1 MADLKSTLRVFN
13 EKEIDGGG
21 TKVGVDVKA
30 IQSRKVL
37 IGSDERPTE
46 RLRVHLNIFKPGT
59 KVPLHW
65 HLIEA
70 VYYVIRGRAV
80 MEDVEGKR
88 YELGPG
94 GVVYY
99 PAGIAGAH
107 SWEII
112 EEMELISIRATT
124 DREKMIQFSI
134 DPSTKVSS
142 IKFDDVLRC
151 GGAQFKSLY

>member
-1 MADLKSTLRVFN
+1 VADLKSTLRVFN
-13 EKEIDGGG
+13 EVEIDGGG
-21 TKVGVDVKA
+21 SKVGVDVKG

-37 IGSDERPTE
+37 IGNEERATE
-46 RLRVHLNIFKPGT
+46 RLRIHLNIFRPGT

-80 MEDVEGKR
+80 MEDIEGKSH
-88 YELGPG
+88 EIGPG

-107 SWEII
+107 SWEIK
-112 EEMELISIRATT
+112 EEMELISVRATT
-124 DREKMIQFSI
+124 EREKLIQFSV
-134 DPSTKVSS
+134 DKSTKEST
-142 IKFDDVLRC
+142 IKFDDLLRC

>member
-1 MADLKSTLRVFN
+1 MAELKSTLKVFN
-13 EKEIDGGG
+13 ESEIDGGG
-21 TKVGVDVKA
+21 AKVGVDVKA
-30 IQSRKVL
+30 IQSRKIL
-37 IGSDERPTE
+37 LGNDDRPSE

-80 MEDVEGKR
+80 MEDIEGKKH
-88 YELGPG
+88 EVGPG

-107 SWEII
+107 SWEIK

-124 DREKMIQFSI
+124 ERQKLIQFSV
-134 DPSTKVSS
+134 DKTTKESS
-142 IKFDDVLRC
+142 IKFDDVIRC
-151 GGAQFKSLY
+151 GGAEFKSLY